1 MYSRT
6 YFSDNDEK
14 INLPDSYDG
23 VAFGDFGDTREK
35 DGEASSPEQHTHEEN
50 SIEAGSFNLRGAE
63 HHKDTGSCDKPERR
77 DGGFLSGFSL
87 SPWLKKLFG
96 RDSFLGLDGIGLS
109 KIGTEELLIIAT
121 ALFLLFSKD
130 GDKECA
136 LILLFLL
143 FVN

>member
-6 YFSDNDEK
+6 YFPERDEK

-23 VAFGDFGDTREK
+23 VAFGELKDSGGFETQNAAEETTPASVIGNPWEKGDEPPPK
-35 DGEASSPEQHTHEEN
+35 KE
-50 SIEAGSFNLRGAE
+50 
-63 HHKDTGSCDKPERR
+63 PERR
-77 DGGFLSGFSL
+77 GGGFLSGLFPSQ
-87 SPWLKKLFG
+87 WMKNLFG
-96 RDSFLGLDGIGLS
+96 KDSLFGHDGLWLS